1 MLNTKQQEFVD
12 YAVKKFGT
20 NELTVS
26 QLKDANKHFGCKYA
40 PQWLIKNSD
49 YKIGK
54 SLFKLPTENDVVKTT
69 SGETE
74 KVLPTETKNEAA
86 FVVSSLVGDIIPKKD
101 SVFVSF
107 GNYPDLKSIVKSNMF
122 YPVFITGLSGNGKT
136 MGVTQA
142 CAEAKKELI
151 RVNITIETDEDD
163 LLGGYRLKD
172 GQTVWQNGPVIEAME
187 RGALLLLDEIDL
199 ASNKIMCLQ
208 PILEG
213 SGIYVKKINKFVKPK
228 NGFNVIATA
237 NTKGQGSDD
246 GKFIGTNVLNEAFL
260 ERFPVTFEQEYP
272 PVKVEQK
279 ILDNVMSAYDLK
291 DPKFTENLVKWA
303 DVIRKTFYDGG
314 VDEIIATRRLVHIIN
329 AFAIFK
335 NKLKAVQV
343 CVNRFDDDTKNSFLD
358 LYSKVDA
365 GVNIEDISGNGN
377 DVDPINMEEETAK
390 LGPNAQQIIEGVKKW
405 GQGLKAKGVFS
416 DEDFEEFKVFAA
428 TANGINTINKLRKY
442 YGEQTIPTAPVDV
455 DGAPSNDELYELVAD
470 PKYKTDPAFRR
481 KVEQQFARAFPG
493 KVDTGEI

>member
-26 QLKDANKHFGCKYA
+26 ELKEANKHFGCKYA

-260 ERFPVTFEQEYP
+260 ERFPITFEQKYP
-272 PVKVEQK
+272 TAKVEEK
-279 ILDNVMSAYDLK
+279 ILVNTLAKSGKK
-291 DPKFTENLVKWA
+291 DKDFCKKLVTWA
-303 DVIRKTFYDGG
+303 DVIRKTYFDGG
-314 VDEIIATRRLVHIIN
+314 VDEIISTRRLVHIIQ
-329 AFAIFK
+329 AYAIFGK
-335 NKLKAVQV
+335 KMKAVEV
-343 CVNRFDDDTKNSFLD
+343 CTNRFDNDTKNSFIE
-358 LYSKVDA
+358 LYTKVDA
-365 GVNIEDISGNGN
+365 G
-377 DVDPINMEEETAK
+377 
-390 LGPNAQQIIEGVKKW
+390 
-405 GQGLKAKGVFS
+405 
-416 DEDFEEFKVFAA
+416 A
-428 TANGINTINKLRKY
+428 TA
-442 YGEQTIPTAPVDV
+442 EQIA
-455 DGAPSNDELYELVAD
+455 
-470 PKYKTDPAFRR
+470 
-481 KVEQQFARAFPG
+481 EQQRQSDIDSQMDDNDSESDDA
-493 KVDTGEI
+493 DSNI